1 MFKKIGLVLVII
13 IVVAFIFSGCESQ
26 NPPITFSPPVWIQ
39 GEWNAYTS
47 SLDDENS
54 DFIYF
59 EFTSNNIIAHT
70 TFFPNSSY
78 STVSFKQTY
87 KSSVVNESI
96 TDNQYTVDISF
107 RNQRINY
114 SFKKID
120 DATLTFNYALN
131 GTEDTRC
138 YNFSKSPY

>member
-1 MFKKIGLVLVII
+1 MLKKISLVLVII
-13 IVVAFIFSGCESQ
+13 IVVTFIFSGCESQ
-26 NPPITFSPPVWIQ
+26 KPPITLSPPVWIQ
-39 GEWNAYTS
+39 GEWKADTS
-47 SLDDENS
+47 SLYDENS

-70 TFFPNSSY
+70 TFFEISGSSI
-78 STVSFKQTY
+78 SIVSFKQTY
-87 KSSVVNESI
+87 KSSVVNELI

-131 GTEDTRC
+131 VTEDTRC
-138 YNFSKSPY
+138 YNFNRQ